1 MIQVTP
7 HMKIMLAVKPAD
19 FRKGIDGLCGIVKR
33 VLQADPFDGTL
44 FLFRNKRGT
53 AIKII
58 VYDGQGFWLCQKRLS
73 TGCFRWWPDKI
84 DRQSQLLAAHE
95 VQLLLWNGNP
105 KAATAGMWKKIKPAS
120 FFTGHT

>member
-1 MIQVTP
+1 MR
-7 HMKIMLAVKPAD
+7 IMLAVKPAD
-19 FRKGIDGLCGIVKR
+19 FRKGIDGLAGIIKR
-33 VLQADPFDGTL
+33 TLQSDPFDGTL
-44 FLFRNKRGT
+44 FLFRNRSGT

-58 VYDGQGFWLCQKRLS
+58 SYDGQGFWLCQKRLS
-73 TGCFRWWPDKI
+73 KGRFLWWPENI

-105 KAATAGMWKKIKPAS
+105 GAASAVMWKKISPAP